1 MVRGFKNTRLHP
13 HLGGGVFQRQLLVR
27 FACLATVVVS
37 VLTAPAREPRATL
50 SATSLPVG
58 FAADVLP
65 ILQRHCFECHGPRAQ
80 EGGLRLD
87 DRTAAM
93 KGGDTG
99 PVVAPGEP
107 SRSELSRRIG
117 LARVDDEAMPPRG
130 PGLTAAEQA
139 VIRRWIT
146 EGADWPEDLSVG
158 THWAYAP
165 PLRQAV
171 PPTVAHDQLLSDPVI
186 DGWVA
191 AAHAREGLSFAPPA
205 ERERLLRRVSFDLT
219 GLPPSLEE
227 RAAFL
232 ADRDSDAYERLVDR
246 LLGSDEFGV
255 RWARMWLDLARYAD
269 SHGYQR
275 DDLRSLWAYRDWVV
289 SALNADMPFD
299 QFTIQQLAGDLLP
312 DADESTRVATGFHRC
327 APTNVEAGTDPEE
340 SRINQV
346 FDRVNTTGAV
356 WLGVTLECAQ
366 CHDHKYDPFP
376 QADYYAM
383 AAYFNS
389 TETEVERANP
399 KVPSSIRF
407 IGPSIVLSVDPWSAD
422 RERVSRLL
430 DGAKAELEQLEAAL
444 PPMDAS
450 PAAAGASGSGEDG
463 EAADKEPAP
472 KEASPAAVKAMRQRV
487 KQLQDRLADLPVAET
502 LVMRQTAAPRD
513 TFLFN
518 RGDFTD
524 PVRPVA
530 AGTPAVLGETPT
542 GPANRLTLARWL
554 VSRNNPLTG
563 RVLVNRIWFEIFGNG
578 LVTTLEDFGIK
589 GDPPSHPELLDSL
602 AVDWME
608 GGWSLK
614 QLIRRIVLSRTY
626 RQTSRVS
633 AAHRSRDPDNRWLSR
648 GPRFRLDAEAIRDN
662 ALAIAGL
669 LSCEK
674 GGDSIRPPQ
683 PAGLWSKV
691 GGQKYRYEISPGERR
706 YRRGIYVVIKRG
718 SPYPSLV
725 TFDATSRMT
734 CVVKR
739 SRSNTP
745 LQALVLLNDPVY
757 TEAALGFARRIV
769 TERPE
774 AGFAGRLTH
783 AFRIALA
790 REPTASEVAVLR
802 RLIETERQR
811 LLAEPERAAE
821 VLKSQPTITLAQNVS
836 AVEVVAWYAVAA
848 AILNLD
854 ETITKG

>member
-1 MVRGFKNTRLHP
+1 MQFT
-13 HLGGGVFQRQLLVR
+13 
-27 FACLATVVVS
+27 CLAAVVVS
-37 VLTAPAREPRATL
+37 GTMVPADEPRATPL
-50 SATSLPVG
+50 TAPLPVD

-65 ILQRHCFECHGPRAQ
+65 VLQRHCFECHGSRAQ
-80 EGGLRLD
+80 EGGLRFD
-87 DRTAAM
+87 DPAAAIN
-93 KGGDTG
+93 GGDAG
-99 PVVAPGEP
+99 PVIAPGEP
-107 SRSELSRRIG
+107 AGSELYRRIR
-117 LARVDDEAMPPRG
+117 LARSDDEAMPPRG

-139 VIRRWIT
+139 VIRRWIA
-146 EGADWPEDLSVG
+146 EGAEWPDDFVAEK
-158 THWAYAP
+158 HWAY
-165 PLRQAV
+165 V
-171 PPTVAHDQLLSDPVI
+171 PPVRQLAPLAAAHDKVLSDPVI

-191 AAHAREGLSFAPPA
+191 AAHDREGLSFAPPA

-227 RAAFL
+227 QAAFL
-232 ADRDSDAYERLVDR
+232 AEPDADAYERLVDR

-289 SALNADMPFD
+289 AALNADLPFD

-312 DADESTRVATGFHRC
+312 EADESTRVATGFHRC

-356 WLGVTLECAQ
+356 WLGTTLECAQ

-376 QADYYAM
+376 QVDYYAM
-383 AAYFNS
+383 AAFFNS

-407 IGPSIVLSVDPWSAD
+407 VGPSMPLSVDPWAVD
-422 RERVSRLL
+422 RDRLARLL
-430 DGAKAELEQLEAAL
+430 DEAKADLEQLK
-444 PPMDAS
+444 
-450 PAAAGASGSGEDG
+450 AAAPPTDEPLAAADGGAGG
-463 EAADKEPAP
+463 EAAGEEPLR
-472 KEASPAAVKAMRQRV
+472 KEASQAAVKAARQRV
-487 KQLQDRLADLPVAET
+487 EQLQNRLDDLPSAET
-502 LVMRQTAAPRD
+502 LVMRQTTAPRE

-524 PVRPVA
+524 PIRPVA
-530 AGTPAVLGETPT
+530 AGTPAVLGGSPG

-554 VSRNNPLTG
+554 VARDNPLTA
-563 RVLVNRIWFEIFGNG
+563 RVLVNRIWFEIFGRG

-589 GDPPSHPELLDSL
+589 GEPPSHPELLDSL

-608 GGWSLK
+608 DGWSLK
-614 QLIRRIVLSRTY
+614 RLIRRIVLSRTY
-626 RQTSRVS
+626 RQSSQAS
-633 AAHRSRDPDNRWLSR
+633 AVRRSRDPDNRWLSR

-669 LSCEK
+669 LSREK

-683 PAGLWSKV
+683 PAGLWTKV
-691 GGQKYRYEISPGERR
+691 GGKKYRYEVSPGERR
-706 YRRGIYVVIKRG
+706 YRRGLYVVLKRG

-725 TFDATSRMT
+725 TFDATGRMT

-757 TEAALGFARRIV
+757 TEAAISFAHRIV
-769 TERPE
+769 TEQPK
-774 AGFAGRLTH
+774 AGFAGRITH

-790 REPTASEVAVLR
+790 RDPTAAELAVLR
-802 RLIETERQR
+802 RLIETEQER
-811 LLAEPERAAE
+811 LLAEPARAME
-821 VLKSQPTITLAQNVS
+821 VLKAQPTIILAEDVS
-836 AVEVVAWYAVAA
+836 AVDVVAWYAVAA

>member
-1 MVRGFKNTRLHP
+1 L
-13 HLGGGVFQRQLLVR
+13 R
-27 FACLATVVVS
+27 FDD
-37 VLTAPAREPRATL
+37 PA
-50 SATSLPVG
+50 
-58 FAADVLP
+58 AA
-65 ILQRHCFECHGPRAQ
+65 IN
-80 EGGLRLD
+80 
-87 DRTAAM
+87 
-93 KGGDTG
+93 GGDAG
-99 PVVAPGEP
+99 PVIAPGEP
-107 SRSELSRRIG
+107 AGSELYRRIR
-117 LARVDDEAMPPRG
+117 LARSDDEAMPPRG

-139 VIRRWIT
+139 VIRRWIA
-146 EGADWPEDLSVG
+146 EGAEWPDDFVAEK
-158 THWAYAP
+158 HWAY
-165 PLRQAV
+165 V
-171 PPTVAHDQLLSDPVI
+171 PPVRQLAPLAAAHDKVLSDPVI

-191 AAHAREGLSFAPPA
+191 AAHDREGLSFAPPA

-227 RAAFL
+227 QAAFL
-232 ADRDSDAYERLVDR
+232 AEPDADAYERLVDR

-289 SALNADMPFD
+289 AALNADLPFD

-312 DADESTRVATGFHRC
+312 EADESTRVATGFHRC

-356 WLGVTLECAQ
+356 WLGTTLECAQ

-376 QADYYAM
+376 QVDYYAM
-383 AAYFNS
+383 AAFFNS

-407 IGPSIVLSVDPWSAD
+407 VGPSMPLSVDPWAVD
-422 RERVSRLL
+422 RDRLARLL
-430 DGAKAELEQLEAAL
+430 DEAKADLEQLK
-444 PPMDAS
+444 
-450 PAAAGASGSGEDG
+450 AAAPPTDEPLAAADGGAGG
-463 EAADKEPAP
+463 EAAGEEPLR
-472 KEASPAAVKAMRQRV
+472 KEASQAAVKAARQRV
-487 KQLQDRLADLPVAET
+487 EQLQNRLDDLPSAET
-502 LVMRQTAAPRD
+502 LVMRQTTAPRE

-524 PVRPVA
+524 PIRPVA
-530 AGTPAVLGETPT
+530 AGTPAVLGGSPG

-554 VSRNNPLTG
+554 VARDNPLTA
-563 RVLVNRIWFEIFGNG
+563 RVLVNRIWFEIFGRG

-589 GDPPSHPELLDSL
+589 GEPPSHPELLDSL

-608 GGWSLK
+608 DGWSLK
-614 QLIRRIVLSRTY
+614 RLIRRIVLSRTY
-626 RQTSRVS
+626 RQSSQAS
-633 AAHRSRDPDNRWLSR
+633 AVRRSRDPDNRWLSR

-669 LSCEK
+669 LSREK

-683 PAGLWSKV
+683 PAGLWTKV
-691 GGQKYRYEISPGERR
+691 GGKKYRYEVSPGERR
-706 YRRGIYVVIKRG
+706 YRRGLYVVLKRG

-725 TFDATSRMT
+725 TFDATGRMT

-757 TEAALGFARRIV
+757 TEAAISFAHRIV
-769 TERPE
+769 TEQPE
-774 AGFAGRLTH
+774 AGFAGRITH

-790 REPTASEVAVLR
+790 RDPTAAELAVLR
-802 RLIETERQR
+802 RLIETEQER
-811 LLAEPERAAE
+811 LLAEPARAME
-821 VLKSQPTITLAQNVS
+821 VLKAQPTIILAEDVS
-836 AVEVVAWYAVAA
+836 AVDVVAWYAVAA

>member
-1 MVRGFKNTRLHP
+1 
-13 HLGGGVFQRQLLVR
+13 
-27 FACLATVVVS
+27 LAAVVAS
-37 VLTAPAREPRATL
+37 GPTAPAGEPWATP
-50 SATSLPVG
+50 ATVPLAVD

-65 ILQRHCFECHGPRAQ
+65 ILQRHCFECHGSQAQ
-80 EGGLRLD
+80 EGGLRFD
-87 DRTAAM
+87 DRAAAI

-99 PVVAPGEP
+99 PVIAPGEP
-107 SRSELSRRIG
+107 AGSELYRRIS
-117 LARVDDEAMPPRG
+117 LARSDDEAMPPRG
-130 PGLTAAEQA
+130 PGLIAAEQTA
-139 VIRRWIT
+139 IRRWIAK
-146 EGADWPEDLSVG
+146 GADWPKDLVVG
-158 THWAYAP
+158 THWAY
-165 PLRQAV
+165 V
-171 PPTVAHDQLLSDPVI
+171 PPVRQPAPLAAAHDEERGNEDRGNLVLSDPVI

-191 AAHAREGLSFAPPA
+191 AAHGREGLSFAPPA

-219 GLPPSLEE
+219 GLPPSLDE

-232 ADRDSDAYERLVDR
+232 AEQDADAYERLVDR
-246 LLGSDEFGV
+246 LLDSDEFGV

-289 SALNADMPFD
+289 AALNADMPFD

-312 DADESTRVATGFHRC
+312 EADESTRVATGFHRC

-356 WLGVTLECAQ
+356 WLGTTLECAQ

-376 QADYYAM
+376 QVDYYAM

-389 TETEVERANP
+389 TETEVERSNP

-407 IGPSIVLSVDPWSAD
+407 VGPSMPLSVDPWAVD
-422 RERVSRLL
+422 RDRLARLL
-430 DGAKAELEQLEAAL
+430 DEAEADLKQLEAAA
-444 PPMDAS
+444 PPTDE
-450 PAAAGASGSGEDG
+450 PLAAADGGASGDAAGE
-463 EAADKEPAP
+463 EPLR
-472 KEASPAAVKAMRQRV
+472 KEASQAAVKAARQRV
-487 KQLQDRLADLPVAET
+487 EQLQNRLDDLPSAET
-502 LVMRQTAAPRD
+502 LVMRQTTAPRE

-524 PVRPVA
+524 PLRPVA
-530 AGTPAVLGETPT
+530 AGTPAILGVTPG

-554 VSRNNPLTG
+554 VARENPLTA
-563 RVLVNRIWFEIFGNG
+563 RVLVNRIWFEIFGRG

-589 GDPPSHPELLDSL
+589 GEPPSHPELLDSL

-608 GGWSLK
+608 DGWSLK
-614 QLIRRIVLSRTY
+614 RLIRRIVLSRTY
-626 RQTSRVS
+626 RQSSQVS
-633 AAHRSRDPDNRWLSR
+633 AVRRSRDPDNRWLSR

-669 LSCEK
+669 LSREK

-683 PAGLWSKV
+683 PVGLWTKV
-691 GGQKYRYEISPGERR
+691 GGKKYRYEVSPGERR
-706 YRRGIYVVIKRG
+706 YRRGLYVVLKRG

-725 TFDATSRMT
+725 TFDATGRMT

-769 TERPE
+769 TEQSE
-774 AGFAGRLTH
+774 ADRDARINH

-790 REPTASEVAVLR
+790 REPAPAEAELLR
-802 RLIETERQR
+802 QLLATERER
-811 LLAEPERAAE
+811 LEAEPGRIAE
-821 VLKSQPTITLAQNVS
+821 VLKAHPTIDLPPDVDA
-836 AVEVVAWYAVAA
+836 ADVVVWYVVAA

>member
-1 MVRGFKNTRLHP
+1 MKMLPHPENTSREGRP
-13 HLGGGVFQRQLLVR
+13 VGGGFHQRFVMQ
-27 FACLATVVVS
+27 FTCLAAVVVS
-37 VLTAPAREPRATL
+37 GTMVPAGEPRATPL
-50 SATSLPVG
+50 TAPLPVD

-65 ILQRHCFECHGPRAQ
+65 VLQRHCFECHGSRAQ
-80 EGGLRLD
+80 EGGLRFD
-87 DRTAAM
+87 DPAAAIN
-93 KGGDTG
+93 GGDAG
-99 PVVAPGEP
+99 PVIAPGEP
-107 SRSELSRRIG
+107 AGSELYRRIR
-117 LARVDDEAMPPRG
+117 LARSDDEAMPPRG

-139 VIRRWIT
+139 VIRRWIA
-146 EGADWPEDLSVG
+146 EGAEWPDDFVAEK
-158 THWAYAP
+158 HWAY
-165 PLRQAV
+165 V
-171 PPTVAHDQLLSDPVI
+171 PPVRQLAPLAAAHDKVLSDPVI

-191 AAHAREGLSFAPPA
+191 AAHDREGLSFAPPA

-227 RAAFL
+227 QAAFL
-232 ADRDSDAYERLVDR
+232 AEPDADAYERLVDR

-289 SALNADMPFD
+289 AALNADLPFD

-312 DADESTRVATGFHRC
+312 EADESTRVATGFHRC

-356 WLGVTLECAQ
+356 WLGTTLECAQ

-376 QADYYAM
+376 QVDYYAM
-383 AAYFNS
+383 AAFFNS

-407 IGPSIVLSVDPWSAD
+407 VGPSMPLSVDPWAVD
-422 RERVSRLL
+422 RDRLARLL
-430 DGAKAELEQLEAAL
+430 DEAKADLEQLK
-444 PPMDAS
+444 
-450 PAAAGASGSGEDG
+450 AAAPPTDEPLAAADGGAGG
-463 EAADKEPAP
+463 EAAGEEPLR
-472 KEASPAAVKAMRQRV
+472 KEASQAAVKAARQRV
-487 KQLQDRLADLPVAET
+487 EQLQNRLDDLPSAET
-502 LVMRQTAAPRD
+502 LVMRQTTAPRE

-524 PVRPVA
+524 PIRPVA
-530 AGTPAVLGETPT
+530 AGTPAVLGGSPG

-554 VSRNNPLTG
+554 VARDNPLTA
-563 RVLVNRIWFEIFGNG
+563 RVLVNRIWFEIFGRG

-589 GDPPSHPELLDSL
+589 GEPPSHPELLDSL

-608 GGWSLK
+608 DGWSLK
-614 QLIRRIVLSRTY
+614 RLIRRIVLSRTY
-626 RQTSRVS
+626 RQSSQAS
-633 AAHRSRDPDNRWLSR
+633 AVRRSRDPDNRWLSR

-669 LSCEK
+669 LSREK

-683 PAGLWSKV
+683 PAGLWTKV
-691 GGQKYRYEISPGERR
+691 GGKKYRYEVSPGERR
-706 YRRGIYVVIKRG
+706 YRRGLYVVLKRG

-725 TFDATSRMT
+725 TFDATGRMT

-757 TEAALGFARRIV
+757 TEAAISFAHRIV
-769 TERPE
+769 TEQPK
-774 AGFAGRLTH
+774 AGFAGRITH

-790 REPTASEVAVLR
+790 RDPTAAELAVLR
-802 RLIETERQR
+802 RLIETEQER
-811 LLAEPERAAE
+811 LLAEPARAME
-821 VLKSQPTITLAQNVS
+821 VLKAQPTIILAEDVS
-836 AVEVVAWYAVAA
+836 AVDVVAWYAVAA

>member
-1 MVRGFKNTRLHP
+1 MGHP
-13 HLGGGVFQRQLLVR
+13 GGGGFHRQLMVQIV
-27 FACLATVVVS
+27 CLAAVVVS
-37 VLTAPAREPRATL
+37 GPTVPAGEPRATL
-50 SATSLPVG
+50 PTVTSPID

-65 ILQRHCFECHGPRAQ
+65 ILQRHCFECHGSRAQ
-80 EGGLRLD
+80 EGGLRFD
-87 DRTAAM
+87 DSAAAI
-93 KGGDTG
+93 KGGDAG
-99 PVVAPGEP
+99 PVIAPGEP
-107 SRSELSRRIG
+107 VGSELYRRIR
-117 LARVDDEAMPPRG
+117 LARSDDEAMPPRG
-130 PGLTAAEQA
+130 PGLTAVERA

-146 EGADWPEDLSVG
+146 EGADWPENLVVG
-158 THWAYAP
+158 KHWAY
-165 PLRQAV
+165 V
-171 PPTVAHDQLLSDPVI
+171 PPVREPAPLAAAHDEVLSDPVI

-191 AAHAREGLSFAPPA
+191 AAHDREGLSFAAPA
-205 ERERLLRRVSFDLT
+205 EREQLLRRVSFDLT

-232 ADRDSDAYERLVDR
+232 AEPDADAYERLVDR

-289 SALNADMPFD
+289 TALNADLPFD

-312 DADESTRVATGFHRC
+312 EADESTRVATGFHRC

-356 WLGVTLECAQ
+356 WLGTTLECAQ

-376 QADYYAM
+376 QVDYYAM

-407 IGPSIVLSVDPWSAD
+407 VGPSMPLSVDPWAVD
-422 RERVSRLL
+422 RDRLARLL
-430 DGAKAELEQLEAAL
+430 DEAKADLEQLK
-444 PPMDAS
+444 
-450 PAAAGASGSGEDG
+450 AAAPPTDEPLAAADGGAGG
-463 EAADKEPAP
+463 EAAGEEPLR
-472 KEASPAAVKAMRQRV
+472 KEASQAAVKAARQRV
-487 KQLQDRLADLPVAET
+487 EQLQNRLDDLPSAET
-502 LVMRQTAAPRD
+502 LVMRQTTAPRE

-524 PVRPVA
+524 PIRPVV
-530 AGTPAVLGETPT
+530 AGTPAVLGGTPG

-554 VSRNNPLTG
+554 VARDNPLTA
-563 RVLVNRIWFEIFGNG
+563 RVLVNRIWFEIFGRG

-608 GGWSLK
+608 DGWSLK
-614 QLIRRIVLSRTY
+614 RLIRRIVLSRTY
-626 RQTSRVS
+626 RQSSQVS
-633 AAHRSRDPDNRWLSR
+633 AVRRSRDPDNRWLSR

-669 LSCEK
+669 LSHEK
-674 GGDSIRPPQ
+674 GGASIRPPQ
-683 PAGLWSKV
+683 PAGLWTKV
-691 GGQKYRYEISPGERR
+691 GGKKYRYEVSVGERR
-706 YRRGIYVVIKRG
+706 YRRGLYVVLKRG

-725 TFDATSRMT
+725 TFDATGRMT

-769 TERPE
+769 TEQPE
-774 AGFAGRLTH
+774 AGFASRITH

-790 REPTASEVAVLR
+790 RDPTTAELAVLR
-802 RLIETERQR
+802 RLIETEQER
-811 LLAEPERAAE
+811 LLAEPARALE
-821 VLKSQPTITLAQNVS
+821 VLKAQPTIILAEDVS

>member
-1 MVRGFKNTRLHP
+1 MQFT
-13 HLGGGVFQRQLLVR
+13 
-27 FACLATVVVS
+27 CLAAVVVS
-37 VLTAPAREPRATL
+37 GTMVPAGEPRATPL
-50 SATSLPVG
+50 TAPLPVD

-65 ILQRHCFECHGPRAQ
+65 VLQRHCFECHGSRAQ
-80 EGGLRLD
+80 EGGLRFD
-87 DRTAAM
+87 DPAAAIN
-93 KGGDTG
+93 GGDAG
-99 PVVAPGEP
+99 PVIAPGEP
-107 SRSELSRRIG
+107 AGSELYRRIR
-117 LARVDDEAMPPRG
+117 LARSDDEAMPPRG

-139 VIRRWIT
+139 VIRRWIA
-146 EGADWPEDLSVG
+146 EGAEWPDDFVAEK
-158 THWAYAP
+158 HWAY
-165 PLRQAV
+165 V
-171 PPTVAHDQLLSDPVI
+171 PPVRQLAPLAAAHDKVLSDPVI

-191 AAHAREGLSFAPPA
+191 AAHDREGLSFAPPA

-227 RAAFL
+227 QAAFL
-232 ADRDSDAYERLVDR
+232 AEPDADAYERLVDR

-289 SALNADMPFD
+289 AALNADLPFD

-312 DADESTRVATGFHRC
+312 EADESTRVATGFHRC

-356 WLGVTLECAQ
+356 WLGTTLECAQ

-376 QADYYAM
+376 QVDYYAM
-383 AAYFNS
+383 AAFFNS

-407 IGPSIVLSVDPWSAD
+407 VGPSMPLSVDPWAVD
-422 RERVSRLL
+422 RDRLARLL
-430 DGAKAELEQLEAAL
+430 DEAKADLEQLK
-444 PPMDAS
+444 
-450 PAAAGASGSGEDG
+450 AAAPPTDEPLAAADGGAGG
-463 EAADKEPAP
+463 EAAGEEPLR
-472 KEASPAAVKAMRQRV
+472 KEASQAAVKAARQRV
-487 KQLQDRLADLPVAET
+487 EQLQNRLDDLPSAET
-502 LVMRQTAAPRD
+502 LVMRQTTAPRE

-524 PVRPVA
+524 PIRPVA
-530 AGTPAVLGETPT
+530 AGTPAVLGGSPG

-554 VSRNNPLTG
+554 VARDNPLTA
-563 RVLVNRIWFEIFGNG
+563 RVLVNRIWFEIFGRG

-589 GDPPSHPELLDSL
+589 GEPPSHPELLDSL

-608 GGWSLK
+608 DGWSLK
-614 QLIRRIVLSRTY
+614 RLIRRIVLSRTY
-626 RQTSRVS
+626 RQSSQAS
-633 AAHRSRDPDNRWLSR
+633 AVRRSRDPDNRWLSR

-669 LSCEK
+669 LSREK

-683 PAGLWSKV
+683 PAGLWTKV
-691 GGQKYRYEISPGERR
+691 GGKKYRYEVSPGERR
-706 YRRGIYVVIKRG
+706 YRRGLYVVLKRG

-725 TFDATSRMT
+725 TFDATGRMT

-757 TEAALGFARRIV
+757 TEAAISFAHRIV
-769 TERPE
+769 TEQPE
-774 AGFAGRLTH
+774 AGFAGRITH

-790 REPTASEVAVLR
+790 RDPTAAELAVLR
-802 RLIETERQR
+802 RLIETEQER
-811 LLAEPERAAE
+811 LLAEPARAME
-821 VLKSQPTITLAQNVS
+821 VLKAQPTIILAEDVS
-836 AVEVVAWYAVAA
+836 AVDVVAWYAVAA

>member
-1 MVRGFKNTRLHP
+1 L
-13 HLGGGVFQRQLLVR
+13 R
-27 FACLATVVVS
+27 FDD
-37 VLTAPAREPRATL
+37 PA
-50 SATSLPVG
+50 
-58 FAADVLP
+58 AA
-65 ILQRHCFECHGPRAQ
+65 IN
-80 EGGLRLD
+80 
-87 DRTAAM
+87 
-93 KGGDTG
+93 GGDAG
-99 PVVAPGEP
+99 PVIAPGEP
-107 SRSELSRRIG
+107 AGSELYRRIR
-117 LARVDDEAMPPRG
+117 LARSDDEAMPPRG

-139 VIRRWIT
+139 VIRRWIA
-146 EGADWPEDLSVG
+146 EGAEWPDDFVAEK
-158 THWAYAP
+158 HWAY
-165 PLRQAV
+165 V
-171 PPTVAHDQLLSDPVI
+171 PPVRQLAPLAAAHDKVLSDPVI

-191 AAHAREGLSFAPPA
+191 AAHDREGLSFAPPA

-227 RAAFL
+227 QAAFL
-232 ADRDSDAYERLVDR
+232 AEPDADAYERLVDR

-289 SALNADMPFD
+289 AALNADLPFD

-312 DADESTRVATGFHRC
+312 EADESTRVATGFHRC

-356 WLGVTLECAQ
+356 WLGTTLECAQ

-376 QADYYAM
+376 QVDYYAM
-383 AAYFNS
+383 AAFFNS

-407 IGPSIVLSVDPWSAD
+407 VGPSMPLSVDPWAVD
-422 RERVSRLL
+422 RDRLARLL
-430 DGAKAELEQLEAAL
+430 DEAKADLEQLK
-444 PPMDAS
+444 
-450 PAAAGASGSGEDG
+450 AAAPPTDEPLAAADGGAGG
-463 EAADKEPAP
+463 EAAGEEPLR
-472 KEASPAAVKAMRQRV
+472 KEASQAAVKAARQRV
-487 KQLQDRLADLPVAET
+487 EQLQNRLDDLPSAET
-502 LVMRQTAAPRD
+502 LVMRQTTAPRE

-524 PVRPVA
+524 PIRPVA
-530 AGTPAVLGETPT
+530 AGTPAVLGGSPG

-554 VSRNNPLTG
+554 VARDNPLTA
-563 RVLVNRIWFEIFGNG
+563 RVLVNRIWFEIFGRG

-589 GDPPSHPELLDSL
+589 GEPPSHPELLDSL

-608 GGWSLK
+608 DGWSLK
-614 QLIRRIVLSRTY
+614 RLIRRIVLSRTY
-626 RQTSRVS
+626 RQSSQAS
-633 AAHRSRDPDNRWLSR
+633 AVRRSRDPDNRWLSR

-669 LSCEK
+669 LSREK

-683 PAGLWSKV
+683 PAGLWTKV
-691 GGQKYRYEISPGERR
+691 GGKKYRYEVSAGERR
-706 YRRGIYVVIKRG
+706 YRRGLYVVLKRG

-725 TFDATSRMT
+725 TFDATGRMT

-757 TEAALGFARRIV
+757 TEAAISFAHRIV
-769 TERPE
+769 TEQPK
-774 AGFAGRLTH
+774 AGFAGRITH

-790 REPTASEVAVLR
+790 RDPTAAELAVLR
-802 RLIETERQR
+802 RLIETEQER
-811 LLAEPERAAE
+811 LLAEPARALE
-821 VLKSQPTITLAQNVS
+821 VLKAQPTIILAEDVS
-836 AVEVVAWYAVAA
+836 AVDVVAWYAVAA